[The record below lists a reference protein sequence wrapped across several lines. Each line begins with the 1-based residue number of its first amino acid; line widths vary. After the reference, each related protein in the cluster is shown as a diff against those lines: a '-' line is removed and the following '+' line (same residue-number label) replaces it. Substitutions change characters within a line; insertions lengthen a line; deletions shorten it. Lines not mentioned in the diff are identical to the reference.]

1 VTVRLDLDDIQG
13 LIARGYRTLPRA
25 RFTIFTAQDP
35 AAAHTLLS
43 WLLPQVTTAGRFSGD
58 SALHVAYTPAGLRRL
73 GLPESVIAGFSA
85 QFRDGMTG
93 PNRSRFLGDV
103 GGSDPHCWAWG
114 GPQGPPIDGLILLY
128 ATSSEV
134 LDARQAE
141 LARQLDVAG
150 IRQISV
156 LDTLELGNN
165 EPFGFHDGI
174 SQPVI
179 QGLPKA
185 SGAAP
190 AGTPGGRV
198 VPAGEFVLGY
208 PNAYGQL
215 TDRPLLPAADD
226 PRRLLPRD
234 PAGSGAAD
242 LGRNGSY
249 LVMRQL
255 EQDVNGFWR
264 YAGQATRRPDGSEDP
279 GARITLAA
287 KMVGRWP
294 SGAPLVETP
303 DRDDPRLGDDN
314 DFGYYRTDPLGLA
327 CPLGAHIRR
336 MNPRDSLDPQ
346 PGTDAS
352 LAVNDGHR
360 LLRRGRSY
368 GPGTGAKAAGPAAA
382 GNNNHA
388 ERTAGADGA
397 PESGGGREARGRER
411 QSGTGLH
418 FICLV
423 ANLIRQFEFVQHT
436 WLNNPTFHGL
446 YDDTDPL
453 VGSRD
458 PRGATFTVP
467 ARPVRRRY
475 RDLPQFVRTR
485 GGAYFFLP
493 GLSALR
499 YLDQL
504 PADTR
509 SSSLSSS
516 ATR

>member
-1 VTVRLDLDDIQG
+1 VAVKLDLDDIQG
-13 LIARGYRTLPRA
+13 LIARGYGRLPYA
-25 RFTIFTAQDP
+25 RFTLVTAQDP
-35 AAAHTLLS
+35 AAAHALLS
-43 WLLPQVTTAGRFSGD
+43 WLLPRVTPAGRFDGD

-73 GLPESVIAGFSA
+73 GLPDSALGGFSA
-85 QFRDGMTG
+85 QFREGMTD
-93 PNRSRFLGDV
+93 PNRSRFLGDA
-103 GGSDPHCWAWG
+103 GESDPRCWAWG
-114 GPQGPPIDGLILLY
+114 GPQEPSVDGLILLY
-128 ATSSEV
+128 ARSSEI
-134 LDARQAE
+134 LGARQAE
-141 LARQLDVAG
+141 LAGQLDAAG
-150 IRQISV
+150 IAQVTV

-179 QGLPKA
+179 QGLPRTK
-185 SGAAP
+185 GAAR

-198 VPAGEFVLGY
+198 VPSGEFVLGY

-215 TDRPLLPAADD
+215 TDRPLLPADDD
-226 PRRLLPRD
+226 PHRLLPRD

-242 LGRNGSY
+242 LGRNGCY

-255 EQDVNGFWR
+255 EQDVEGFWR

-279 GARITLAA
+279 GARTALAA

-314 DFGYYRTDPLGLA
+314 DFGYYRTDPLGIA

-346 PGTDAS
+346 PGTGAS

-368 GPGTGAKAAGPAAA
+368 GAGPGAQAAAGPAAA
-382 GNNNHA
+382 GDNDHA
-388 ERTAGADGA
+388 ERLARADGA
-397 PESGGGREARGRER
+397 PGG
-411 QSGTGLH
+411 GTGLH

-423 ANLIRQFEFVQHT
+423 ASLIRQFEFVQHT
-436 WLNNPTFHGL
+436 WLNNPAFHGL

-453 VGSRD
+453 IGSRH

-467 ARPVRRRY
+467 GRPVRRRY

-493 GLSALR
+493 GISALR

-504 PADTR
+504 PADAR
-509 SSSLSSS
+509 SASFSSS

>member
-1 VTVRLDLDDIQG
+1 VAVKLELDDIQG
-13 LIARGYRTLPRA
+13 LIARGYSTLPHA

-35 AAAHTLLS
+35 AAAHALLS
-43 WLLPQVTTAGRFSGD
+43 WLLPRVTPASRFSGD

-85 QFRDGMTG
+85 QFRSGMTG
-93 PNRSRFLGDV
+93 PDRSRFLSDV
-103 GGSDPHCWAWG
+103 GESDPHCWVWG
-114 GPQGPPIDGLILLY
+114 GPQEPPIDGLIMLY
-128 ATSSEV
+128 AASSEV

-141 LARQLDVAG
+141 LARQIDVAG

-185 SGAAP
+185 LGAAC
-190 AGTPGGRV
+190 AGAPGGRV
-198 VPAGEFVLGY
+198 LPAGEFVLGY
-208 PNAYGQL
+208 PNVYGQL

-255 EQDVNGFWR
+255 EQDVDGFWR

-279 GARITLAA
+279 GARTALAA

-336 MNPRDSLDPQ
+336 VNPRDSLDPQ

-368 GPGTGAKAAGPAAA
+368 GPGTGAKAAGPAA

-388 ERTAGADGA
+388 ERTAGADRA
-397 PESGGGREARGRER
+397 PG
-411 QSGTGLH
+411 SGTGLH

-423 ANLIRQFEFVQHT
+423 ASLIRQFEFVQHT

-453 VGSRD
+453 IGSRD

-493 GLSALR
+493 GISALR